1 MWIAPMILWVF
12 VMVAVAGAQA
22 QRGQTGQ
29 GQRGQAAQ
37 GQGGG
42 GWTLPPEAQTDKN
55 PVPVNPATMAF
66 GQKLFAGKCER
77 CHGKTGKGD
86 GPDGEPE
93 HMQDMD
99 LTVAARAA
107 RNPDGVV
114 FYKIWNGRGDPKMA
128 PMKDELSKE
137 QVWALV
143 AYVQT
148 LRGK

>member
-1 MWIAPMILWVF
+1 MWMAPVALWIF
-12 VMVAVAGAQA
+12 AMVVTAGAQA
-22 QRGQTGQ
+22 QRGG
-29 GQRGQAAQ
+29 
-37 GQGGG
+37 GGG
-42 GWTLPPEAQTDKN
+42 GWTLPPTAQSEKS
-55 PVPVNPATMAF
+55 PIPANDAA
-66 GQKLFAGKCER
+66 LAAGKKIFSAKCER

-86 GPDGEPE
+86 GPDGEAE

-114 FYKIWNGRGDPKMA
+114 FYKSWNGRENPKMP

-137 QVWALV
+137 QMWALV
-143 AYVQT
+143 AYVQS